1 MKTASFTALAAA
13 LTLCLAGGASAHPG
27 APHTDASSSTF
38 SAEAQAASQAVND
51 FHAALARGDAAA
63 GAALL
68 DDMASIFEEGGA
80 EQTKAAY
87 VAGHLPADIAY
98 LKDVRNVIVARTG
111 AAAGGLAWIA
121 TQGRAQGHYHDKAVD
136 RDTTETMVLRRTPQ
150 GWRIVH
156 IHWSSHAAKPAAS

>member
-1 MKTASFTALAAA
+1 MKTAFLAVLAAA

-27 APHTDASSSTF
+27 APHTDASSSAL
-38 SAEAQAASQAVND
+38 SAEAQGAARAIDD

-63 GAALL
+63 AAALL

-98 LKDVRNVIVARTG
+98 LKDVRDVIVARTG
-111 AAAGGLAWIA
+111 AAADDLAWIA
-121 TQGRAQGHYHDKAVD
+121 TQGRAQGHYHGKAVD
-136 RDTTETMVLRRTPQ
+136 RDTTETMVLRRTPK
-150 GWRIVH
+150 GWRILH
-156 IHWSSHAAKPAAS
+156 IHWSSHAAKPAAP